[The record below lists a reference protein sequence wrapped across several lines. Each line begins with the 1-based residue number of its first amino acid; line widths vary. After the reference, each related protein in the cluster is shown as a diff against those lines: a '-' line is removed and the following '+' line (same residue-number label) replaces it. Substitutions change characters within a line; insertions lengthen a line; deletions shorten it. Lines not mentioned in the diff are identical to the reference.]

1 MAVIGSIEQFDVGTS
16 DWPTY
21 AARLDQFIAANA
33 IDEDK
38 KVATLLT
45 AVGSA
50 TYKLLQ
56 NLLAPDKP
64 SDKDY
69 DQLCKALKD
78 HLAPKPLIIAERY
91 RFHKR
96 DQRSGE
102 TTAQYI
108 AELRRLARNCD
119 FGGHLADALRDRF
132 VSGVTNHTICK
143 SLLSEDGLTLAKA
156 EKMATAMETAARD
169 AAELTPSNRQNVH
182 RMVMKPRAQETCYR
196 CGKTGHS
203 HEKCHYRNAIC
214 RGCGKSG
221 HLQAVCRSSKK
232 TESKKTGRQQ
242 RRAGP
247 KYRQGRKVV
256 NALEDEGELEI
267 AALDTEKTPKD
278 AIWVSP
284 RINGTKVTMELDT
297 GSAVSVIPVSTFK
310 KQFPKTKLQP
320 TPVHL
325 RTYCGNRLRTLG
337 KTTVAIELNGQKAQ
351 DDVYIVDSTG
361 PPLFG
366 RTWLRKLQ
374 LDWKEIHSVTASP
387 KERLDKLTERYTEI
401 FKTDLGCLQGVYG
414 SLSLCKDATPKFVKA
429 RPVPYALRP
438 KIESELERMEA
449 EGIVKPIQWS
459 EWATPIVLVV
469 KPNGTV
475 RICGDFKVTV
485 NPQLKVDQY
494 PLPLNDDIFASLAGG
509 KKFSKIDLRS
519 AYTQMKMTDNS
530 KPMLTLNTHR
540 GLFRLNRLA
549 FGIAS
554 APAIWQRAID
564 QVLSG
569 LTKTRCILDDII
581 VTGED
586 DEEHFQNLEAVFK
599 RLQTAGLR
607 VNSKKCRFF
616 ADRIEY
622 CGHEVSK
629 DGLRKLKTKIQAIVD
644 APRPE
649 NVSQLRSFLGLL
661 NYYQRFLPDLA
672 TTLHPLNNLL
682 HKGTKFDW
690 CTDCQA
696 AFKKVKN
703 LIASDQVLTHYDPRL
718 PVRLA
723 SDASPYGIGAVLSHV
738 YPTGEERPI
747 AFASRTLTQA
757 EKGYSQI
764 DKEALAIIWAVKR
777 FNIYLYGRQFEL
789 VTDHQPLISIFN
801 PEKGIPTMTA
811 ARLQRYALFL
821 AGHDYTIMYKQTKEH
836 ANADSMSRLPLPCTE
851 PPTAAVQDV
860 DIFHASQ
867 VHALPVTAQKVKKE
881 TRNDPLLAKV
891 YNYALRGWPQHCTDD
906 QLKPFATR
914 KDELTL
920 HDGCILWGSRV
931 IIPKSLQ
938 ATLLHE
944 LHEGHLGMVRMKAL
958 ARSYFWWP
966 RLDTDIETTARSC
979 NGCQQSQKNPATA
992 PLHPWEWPAQPW
1004 QRLHVDFAGPIDNF
1018 MYLIVVDAHSK
1029 WPEVIPMRSTTATRT
1044 ISKLRQIFAQHGIPE
1059 QIVSDNGPQFASEEF
1074 ADFAK
1079 ANGIR
1084 HIRSA
1089 PYHPA
1094 TNGLAERFVQTFKN
1108 ALKASRADAIPFQ
1121 DRLVNFLL
1129 RYRNTPHA
1137 TTNTS
1142 PAMLLMKRPL
1152 RTRFDLVRPDLGNIV
1167 TQKQLQQAQQLF
1179 SSPRSFAI
1187 GDHVMARDYR
1197 PDQAK
1202 WTPGIVSQINGPL
1215 SYDIEVAPRVTWKR
1229 HVDQLRP
1236 GHPQLSADSPVED
1249 SIAQAAQLAARN
1261 ADSAAQLAPHST
1273 PDTQP
1278 AETRSTN
1285 QSSKPVS
1292 VELPLRRYP
1301 VRERKE
1307 SQRLKY

>member
-1 MAVIGSIEQFDVGTS
+1 MAVIGSIEQFDVGAS

-33 IDEDK
+33 IDADK

-45 AVGSA
+45 VVGSA

-156 EKMATAMETAARD
+156 EKMATAMETAARY
-169 AAELTPSNRQNVH
+169 AAELTPSNRQDVH

-232 TESKKTGRQQ
+232 TESKKTERQQ

-247 KYRQGRKVV
+247 RYRQGRKVV

-310 KQFPKTKLQP
+310 KQFPKTNLQP

-387 KERLDKLTERYTEI
+387 KERLDKLKERYTEI

-449 EGIVKPIQWS
+449 EGIVTPIQWR
-459 EWATPIVLVV
+459 EWATPIVPVV

-494 PLPLNDDIFASLAGG
+494 PLPLIDDIFASLAGG

-554 APAIWQRAID
+554 ASAIWQRAID

-696 AFKKVKN
+696 PFKKVKN
-703 LIASDQVLTHYDPRL
+703 LISIASDQVLTHYDPRL

-891 YNYALRGWPQHCTDD
+891 YNYTLRGWPQHCTDD
-906 QLKPFATR
+906 QLKPFAAR

-979 NGCQQSQKNPATA
+979 NGCQQSQKNPAT
-992 PLHPWEWPAQPW
+992 
-1004 QRLHVDFAGPIDNF
+1004 
-1018 MYLIVVDAHSK
+1018 
-1029 WPEVIPMRSTTATRT
+1029 
-1044 ISKLRQIFAQHGIPE
+1044 
-1059 QIVSDNGPQFASEEF
+1059 
-1074 ADFAK
+1074 
-1079 ANGIR
+1079 
-1084 HIRSA
+1084 
-1089 PYHPA
+1089 
-1094 TNGLAERFVQTFKN
+1094 
-1108 ALKASRADAIPFQ
+1108 
-1121 DRLVNFLL
+1121 
-1129 RYRNTPHA
+1129 
-1137 TTNTS
+1137 
-1142 PAMLLMKRPL
+1142 
-1152 RTRFDLVRPDLGNIV
+1152 
-1167 TQKQLQQAQQLF
+1167 
-1179 SSPRSFAI
+1179 
-1187 GDHVMARDYR
+1187 
-1197 PDQAK
+1197 
-1202 WTPGIVSQINGPL
+1202 
-1215 SYDIEVAPRVTWKR
+1215 APRVTWKR

-1307 SQRLKY
+1307 PQRLKYWCIDSYLYSFFLFSNLSFVFLNNSLFCTHPWQENCKGGL

>member
-1 MAVIGSIEQFDVGTS
+1 MLSVRKDRTFARKMPLQKRHLPRMRKKWT
-16 DWPTY
+16 PT
-21 AARLDQFIAANA
+21 I
-33 IDEDK
+33 
-38 KVATLLT
+38 
-45 AVGSA
+45 
-50 TYKLLQ
+50 
-56 NLLAPDKP
+56 
-64 SDKDY
+64 
-69 DQLCKALKD
+69 
-78 HLAPKPLIIAERY
+78 
-91 RFHKR
+91 
-96 DQRSGE
+96 
-102 TTAQYI
+102 
-108 AELRRLARNCD
+108 
-119 FGGHLADALRDRF
+119 
-132 VSGVTNHTICK
+132 
-143 SLLSEDGLTLAKA
+143 
-156 EKMATAMETAARD
+156 
-169 AAELTPSNRQNVH
+169 
-182 RMVMKPRAQETCYR
+182 
-196 CGKTGHS
+196 
-203 HEKCHYRNAIC
+203 
-214 RGCGKSG
+214 
-221 HLQAVCRSSKK
+221 AVCRSSKK
-232 TESKKTGRQQ
+232 TESKKTERQQ

-387 KERLDKLTERYTEI
+387 KERLDKLKERYTEI

-414 SLSLCKDATPKFVKA
+414 SLSLCKDATPNFVKA

-449 EGIVKPIQWS
+449 EGIVTPIQWS
-459 EWATPIVLVV
+459 EWATPIVPVV

-494 PLPLNDDIFASLAGG
+494 PLPLIDDIFASLAGG

-586 DEEHFQNLEAVFK
+586 DEEHFQNLEAVLK

-661 NYYQRFLPDLA
+661 NYYQRILPDLA

-703 LIASDQVLTHYDPRL
+703 LIASNQVLTHYDPRL

-881 TRNDPLLAKV
+881 TRNDPLLAQ
-891 YNYALRGWPQHCTDD
+891 GI
-906 QLKPFATR
+906 QLYS
-914 KDELTL
+914 
-920 HDGCILWGSRV
+920 SR
-931 IIPKSLQ
+931 
-938 ATLLHE
+938 
-944 LHEGHLGMVRMKAL
+944 M
-958 ARSYFWWP
+958 
-966 RLDTDIETTARSC
+966 
-979 NGCQQSQKNPATA
+979 ATA
-992 PLHPWEWPAQPW
+992 LHGWPAQTFRHSQGWTYPAWRMHSLGKPSDHSKEFTSNSTSRASWRTSWNGENEGTRPKLLLVAPTGHRHRNDRTFMQRMPAKPEESCNCTSSSMGMASTTMAAIARRLRRTYW
-1004 QRLHVDFAGPIDNF
+1004 QLHVPHRGRRAQQKAGSYSNAFNHGNTNDLEIATNIRPARYSGTDRQRQRTTVWFRGICGF
-1018 MYLIVVDAHSK
+1018 RQSK
-1029 WPEVIPMRSTTATRT
+1029 WNSPHPKRT
-1044 ISKLRQIFAQHGIPE
+1044 LSSSYE
-1059 QIVSDNGPQFASEEF
+1059 
-1074 ADFAK
+1074 
-1079 ANGIR
+1079 
-1084 HIRSA
+1084 
-1089 PYHPA
+1089 
-1094 TNGLAERFVQTFKN
+1094 
-1108 ALKASRADAIPFQ
+1108 
-1121 DRLVNFLL
+1121 
-1129 RYRNTPHA
+1129 
-1137 TTNTS
+1137 
-1142 PAMLLMKRPL
+1142 
-1152 RTRFDLVRPDLGNIV
+1152 RTRWTVRPNF
-1167 TQKQLQQAQQLF
+1167 QE
-1179 SSPRSFAI
+1179 R
-1187 GDHVMARDYR
+1187 
-1197 PDQAK
+1197 
-1202 WTPGIVSQINGPL
+1202 
-1215 SYDIEVAPRVTWKR
+1215 IE
-1229 HVDQLRP
+1229 
-1236 GHPQLSADSPVED
+1236 G
-1249 SIAQAAQLAARN
+1249 
-1261 ADSAAQLAPHST
+1261 
-1273 PDTQP
+1273 
-1278 AETRSTN
+1278 
-1285 QSSKPVS
+1285 
-1292 VELPLRRYP
+1292 
-1301 VRERKE
+1301 
-1307 SQRLKY
+1307 